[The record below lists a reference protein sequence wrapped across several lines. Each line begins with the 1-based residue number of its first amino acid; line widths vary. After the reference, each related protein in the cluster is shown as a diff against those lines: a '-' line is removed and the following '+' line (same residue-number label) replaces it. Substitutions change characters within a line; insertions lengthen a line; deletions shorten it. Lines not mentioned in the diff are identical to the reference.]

1 MLKSL
6 ASVHISLLNLQSHLV
21 ARQQDES
28 GKTAVWVALG
38 GLAIV
43 GLTYVALHEPKH
55 QTFNMGPSM
64 TLP

>member
-6 ASVHISLLNLQSHLV
+6 ASVHISLLNLRSRLG
-21 ARQQDES
+21 ARQQQEA
-28 GKTAVWVALG
+28 GKTAVWVTLG

-43 GLTYVALHEPKH
+43 GLTYLALREPKR